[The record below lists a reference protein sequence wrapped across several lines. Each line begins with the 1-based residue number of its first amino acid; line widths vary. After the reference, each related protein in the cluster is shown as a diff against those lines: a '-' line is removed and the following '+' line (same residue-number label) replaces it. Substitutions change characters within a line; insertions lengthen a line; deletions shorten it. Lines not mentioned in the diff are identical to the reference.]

1 LGGGNRG
8 ASTPVPADSAADE
21 EVSALDAELPARAD
35 RLIATCGLMVATA
48 IQAADALIVNVALPQ
63 LQQDLGGGIGLG
75 TWVIT
80 GYLCATAVVAPLTG
94 WLRRRYGAPR
104 LFPAAVGAFIL
115 ASLCCAFAPSFG
127 AIILF
132 RILQGAAG
140 GVIHPLAQAI
150 LLDIYPKAR
159 HARMLSVLGAGVMVG
174 PILGPVIGGV
184 ITDLASW
191 RWVFIINLPLGLFS
205 IWCVW
210 RLRSAVET
218 ERDLTMDALGV
229 PLLMLGVGA
238 LQLFLQRGVER
249 PWLHSPEILG
259 EAAIT
264 VTAFALLA
272 LRAHRSGLT
281 AFRPDVFKDLNFVT
295 AAFYNF
301 MLSAMLFVTILFLPL
316 LGEGPLGFSA
326 ALAGGMIVPRA
337 VLMTLVILLVGRSI
351 ETIGYRF
358 LLVGGWVVMAAG
370 LIVLSD
376 IRPAQGLAWI
386 IAGST
391 IQAIGA
397 GMLYTPLTTL
407 AFSTLA
413 PGIRTDATG
422 LYSLLRQLGYASG
435 VALMSA
441 VLQSKISTHLTV
453 LSRGL
458 AAGAAPSPQLAEAAA
473 LQGYADCFTTMAIA
487 AAVII
492 PGIFLFRTGDSEAGA
507 HPLIP
512 GP

>member
-1 LGGGNRG
+1 MERL
-8 ASTPVPADSAADE
+8 
-21 EVSALDAELPARAD
+21 LPARSD

-63 LQQDLGGGIGLG
+63 LQHDLGGGIGLG

-80 GYLCATAVVAPLTG
+80 GYLCATAVMAPLTG
-94 WLRRRYGAPR
+94 WLRRRYGARR
-104 LFPAAVGAFIL
+104 LFPGAVGAFIV
-115 ASLCCAFAPSFG
+115 ASLLCALAPSFG

-132 RILQGAAG
+132 RIMQGAAG

-150 LLDIYPKAR
+150 MLDMYPKAR
-159 HARMLSVLGAGVMVG
+159 HARMLSILGAGVMAG

-191 RWVFIINLPLGLFS
+191 RWVFVINVPLGLFS

-218 ERDLTMDALGV
+218 DRDLTIDALGI

-238 LQLFLQRGVER
+238 LQLLLQRGVER
-249 PWLHSPEILG
+249 SWFDSPEILG
-259 EAAIT
+259 EATIT
-264 VTAFALLA
+264 LTAFALLA
-272 LRAHRSGLT
+272 LRARRGGLT
-281 AFRPDVFKDLNFVT
+281 AFRPDVFRDVNFVT

-301 MLSAMLFVTILFLPL
+301 MLSAILFVTILFLPL

-337 VLMTLVILLVGRSI
+337 VLMTLVILVVGQSI

-358 LLVGGWVVMAAG
+358 LLVGGWLLMAAG
-370 LIVLSD
+370 LVVLSD
-376 IRPAQGLAWI
+376 VRPAQGLAWI
-386 IAGST
+386 IAGSA

-397 GMLYTPLTTL
+397 GMLYIPLNTL

-413 PGIRTDATG
+413 PEIRTDAAG
-422 LYSLLRQLGYASG
+422 MYSLLRQLGYASG
-435 VALMSA
+435 VVLMSA
-441 VLQSKISTHLTV
+441 ILQAKISMH
-453 LSRGL
+453 
-458 AAGAAPSPQLAEAAA
+458 LAELSSSLAVGATPPSQLVQAAA
-473 LQGYADCFTTMAIA
+473 VQGYSDCFTMMAIA

-492 PGIFLFRTGDSEAGA
+492 PGIFLFRIGRSENGA
-507 HPLIP
+507 EPIIS

>member
-1 LGGGNRG
+1 VPD
-8 ASTPVPADSAADE
+8 ASEVDE
-21 EVSALDAELPARAD
+21 KVSALDAQLPAPPD

-80 GYLCATAVVAPLTG
+80 GYLCATAVMAPLTG
-94 WLRRRYGAPR
+94 WLRRRYGARR
-104 LFPAAVGAFIL
+104 LFPGAVGAFIL
-115 ASLCCAFAPSFG
+115 ASLCCAFAPSFA
-127 AIILF
+127 AIVLF

-159 HARMLSVLGAGVMVG
+159 HARMLSILGAGVMAG
-174 PILGPVIGGV
+174 PILGPVIGGL

-205 IWCVW
+205 IGCVW

-218 ERDLTMDALGV
+218 ERDLRIDVLGV

-238 LQLFLQRGVER
+238 LQIFLQRGVER
-249 PWLHSPEILG
+249 TWFDSPEILA
-259 EAAIT
+259 EATIT
-264 VTAFALLA
+264 VTAFTLLA

-281 AFRPDVFKDLNFVT
+281 AFRPEVFKDLNFVT

-301 MLSAMLFVTILFLPL
+301 MLSAMLFVTILFLPS

-351 ETIGYRF
+351 DTIGYRF
-358 LLVGGWVVMAAG
+358 LLVGGWLVMAAG

-376 IRPAQGLAWI
+376 IRPAQALTWI
-386 IAGST
+386 IAGSA
-391 IQAIGA
+391 IQAMGA

-413 PGIRTDATG
+413 PEIRTDATG

-441 VLQSKISTHLTV
+441 VLQARISMHLAG
-453 LSRGL
+453 LSSGL
-458 AAGAAPSPQLAEAAA
+458 AAGAAQPAQLADAAA
-473 LQGYADCFTTMAIA
+473 LQGYADCFTMMAIA

-492 PGIFLFRTGDSEAGA
+492 PGIFLFRIGGSETGEHHIVS
-507 HPLIP
+507 